1 MHQEALVVWKLR
13 KKGIIISAELHER
26 MIQNCRPIHVA
37 GSEVV
42 RVRPVQNSKKKRQE
56 RLYDP
61 LVCFGS

>member
-1 MHQEALVVWKLR
+1 MLWKIR
-13 KKGIIISAELHER
+13 KKSIIISAELHEK

-37 GSEVV
+37 GSEVL
-42 RVRPVQNSKKKRQE
+42 RVKPVQDRKKKRQE